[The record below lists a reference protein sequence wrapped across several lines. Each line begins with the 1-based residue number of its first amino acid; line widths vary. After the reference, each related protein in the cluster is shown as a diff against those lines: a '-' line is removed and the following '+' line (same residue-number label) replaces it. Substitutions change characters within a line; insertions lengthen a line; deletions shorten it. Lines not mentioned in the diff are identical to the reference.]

1 MPKTSRYLASFL
13 CFVGCFILSTLLQ
26 IRIKTFN
33 LLLSPNL
40 SAILLI
46 CASATFLLINLVS
59 TFSTQFQPFLHSIS
73 AFCIIW
79 SLYGINWS
87 VPSHWHAD
95 MFACILPVL
104 LWKRIT
110 SLKGLLWRVCCCYYY
125 INVHEKL
132 RAPDWLKTTAFSC
145 NTSAKL

>member
-1 MPKTSRYLASFL
+1 MDYSSVRIRLIAVTITRNNRISVFLTNCGVNSEGVFFPGPAVPRFHYFCNIYPFLVPKTSRYLASFL

-79 SLYGINWS
+79 SLYGIN
-87 VPSHWHAD
+87 
-95 MFACILPVL
+95 
-104 LWKRIT
+104 
-110 SLKGLLWRVCCCYYY
+110 
-125 INVHEKL
+125 
-132 RAPDWLKTTAFSC
+132 
-145 NTSAKL
+145 